1 MSDTQSEW
9 DKVLAGKGLSQSS
22 LAREAGVSKAT
33 VSRMYHGVG
42 RPDAGSVRKVAAVL
56 SEGDTDA
63 VWKLIGT
70 GHADYGDFPLATIED
85 DLLLLTPKQRQ
96 SLIAIVKS
104 MADPEG
110 KRLGHVATPAK
121 KTDGQGGNV
130 VDGNFGMI
138 DDAARPPEEGDGG
151 DEPPTNQSPKA

>member
-9 DKVLAGKGLSQSS
+9 DKVLAGKGLNQSS

-56 SEGDTDA
+56 SEGDTDV

-110 KRLGHVATPAK
+110 KRLGHVATPAEKNEDEVARRRAERERAGGK
-121 KTDGQGGNV
+121 KR
-130 VDGNFGMI
+130 
-138 DDAARPPEEGDGG
+138 AARSRES
-151 DEPPTNQSPKA
+151 DEPPKN

>member
-1 MSDTQSEW
+1 
-9 DKVLAGKGLSQSS
+9 
-22 LAREAGVSKAT
+22 
-33 VSRMYHGVG
+33 MYHGVG

-56 SEGDTDA
+56 SEGDTDV

-110 KRLGHVATPAK
+110 KRLGHVATPAEK
-121 KTDGQGGNV
+121 KEDEVARRRAERERAGGKKR
-130 VDGNFGMI
+130 
-138 DDAARPPEEGDGG
+138 AARSRESDDPP
-151 DEPPTNQSPKA
+151 KK